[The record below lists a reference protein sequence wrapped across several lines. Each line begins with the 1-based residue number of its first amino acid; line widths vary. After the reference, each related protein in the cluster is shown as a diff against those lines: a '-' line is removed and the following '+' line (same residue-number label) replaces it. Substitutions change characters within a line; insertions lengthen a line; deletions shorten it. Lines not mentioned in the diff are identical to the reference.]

1 MDYNIAVKKVL
12 QGDSEAYEEIVKEY
26 FDFVYKI
33 CMGFMRD
40 EQDALDM
47 TQEVFL
53 SVYNS
58 LDKFQNKSKVTT
70 WLYRISANTC
80 LNHLKKMHRFKT
92 CGIDEVEGAKVSDDS
107 LYKKVEFNDLIDKL
121 DREIDNMGGTTSKI
135 IKLRLFEKRKFED
148 IAKVLNIPGST
159 VRAAF
164 TRSKKVL
171 QKLIRN
177 YNREV

>member
-1 MDYNIAVKKVL
+1 LDYNIAVKKAL
-12 QGDSEAYEEIVKEY
+12 QGDSEAFEEIVKEY

-33 CMGFMRD
+33 CIGFMCD

-53 SVYNS
+53 RVYNS
-58 LDKFQNKSKVTT
+58 LDKFQNKSKFTT

-80 LNHLKKMHRFKT
+80 LNHLKKLNRIKT
-92 CGIDEVEGAKVSDDS
+92 CAIDEVDGARISDDS
-107 LYKKVEFNDLIDKL
+107 LYKKVEFNDLVDKL
-121 DREIDNMGGTTSKI
+121 NREIESFGKTTSKI
-135 IKLRLFEKRKFED
+135 IKLRLFEKRKFKD
-148 IAKVLNIPGST
+148 IAKALNIPSST
-159 VRAAF
+159 ARATF

-171 QKLIRN
+171 QKSIKN